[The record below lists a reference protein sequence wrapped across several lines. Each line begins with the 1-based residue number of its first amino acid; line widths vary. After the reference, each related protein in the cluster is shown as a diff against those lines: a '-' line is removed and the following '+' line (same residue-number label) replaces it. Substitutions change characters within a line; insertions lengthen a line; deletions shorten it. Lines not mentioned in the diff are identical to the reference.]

1 MGMRQMKCKE
11 VSDYPR
17 SLQGESGVPSSQ
29 FPTQSLA
36 LYLQRTVLL

>member
-1 MGMRQMKCKE
+1 MGMRQMKYKE

-17 SLQGESGVPSSQ
+17 SLQGESGILSSH

-36 LYLQRTVLL
+36 LYLQSTVLL